1 MLAMAFGV
9 SSLVLSIVAIFVPV
23 FGVFVAGL
31 SGILA
36 CVSVGRAVF
45 LGFAAV
51 IINTINIFFLSPTFM
66 LLVALD
72 ASQRTPE
79 QSKILAFWII
89 VLVIQVTAVFLYVFN
104 SVLFSFLT
112 YYFNLKKTNQTTSA
126 DREHKGSQDINSPFD
141 NHLRDTYEGSTR
153 LSTAPRLT
161 RIIVRKTH
169 GGRKESKKFWESS
182 STASPISENVARVK
196 NNRKERVGLPVLA
209 VSLVCIVALAGWAGF
224 NYYYK
229 SFESVPLSRV
239 YESKAGTRN
248 PQKFTEANAGSASKI
263 KSKNIPKTK
272 SEISKI
278 QEPNGVLYTWK
289 DKGGVTNFSNVAP
302 PQEVVSVRTEAEN
315 NPYNNRTK
323 VEIHG
328 NKIYVPVT
336 IAHSR
341 KKIDTS
347 LLLDTGCTTTVLPER
362 ITRYLNATHIGS
374 SRSRV
379 ADGRFVR
386 GEKKV
391 VENFIVGPYVHKTF
405 EVISQAVAGSQNKGL
420 LGMDF
425 LKHHP
430 FTIDYQN
437 QFIVWQ

>member
-51 IINTINIFFLSPTFM
+51 LINVVNIFFLSPTFM
-66 LLVALD
+66 LLIALE

-79 QSKILAFWII
+79 QSRIFAFWII
-89 VLVIQVTAVFLYVFN
+89 VLVIQITAVFLYVFN
-104 SVLFSFLT
+104 SILISFLR
-112 YYFNLKKTNQTTSA
+112 YYCNRKKIDQATSP
-126 DREHKGSQDINSPFD
+126 EKKHSGSQDIGSPF
-141 NHLRDTYEGSTR
+141 NNPQRDTYEGSTR
-153 LSTAPRLT
+153 PSTTTRLT

-169 GGRKESKKFWESS
+169 GGRKENKGFWGSG
-182 STASPISENVARVK
+182 STASPNSENVARVK
-196 NNRKERVGLPVLA
+196 KDRIERFRVPVLT
-209 VSLVCIVALAGWAGF
+209 VFLCCLVVLAGWAGF
-224 NYYYK
+224 NYHYNR
-229 SFESVPLSRV
+229 FESVPLSRV
-239 YESKAGTRN
+239 YDKRAVERY
-248 PQKFTEANAGSASKI
+248 PQKFKAGEVGSSSKI

-272 SEISKI
+272 TEISRIK
-278 QEPNGVLYTWK
+278 EPSGMLYTWK
-289 DKGGVTNFSNVAP
+289 DKEGSTHFSNVAP
-302 PQEVVSVRTEAEN
+302 PQDAVSVQAEREKK
-315 NPYNNRTK
+315 PYNNRTK

-328 NKIYVPVT
+328 NEIYVPVT
-336 IAHSR
+336 ITHL
-341 KKIDTS
+341 KNKIDTS
-347 LLLDTGCTTTVLPER
+347 LLLDTGCSTTVLPAR
-362 ITRYLNATHIGS
+362 ITRYLKATHLGIS
-374 SRSRV
+374 KSIV
-379 ADGRFVR
+379 ADGRVVKNER
-386 GEKKV
+386 KI
-391 VENFIVGPYVHKTF
+391 VENFIVGPFVHKTF
-405 EVISQAVAGSQNKGL
+405 EVKSRDVAGSRNKGL